1 MVSRN
6 EMRREKGFKIWRFF
20 VFSALGLFLFF
31 VPVTM
36 SGTRSIM
43 LDHIVTV
50 IHSIFGENI
59 QYYTLAV
66 VFAGTLI
73 PFLTKTWK
81 KSAFNILFTIF
92 KVLGLVIGVM
102 VVFNIGPAFV
112 LDENMGPFLYYSLAI
127 NLSLLIPLGGAALG
141 LILGYGFLVFIG
153 VLLEPVMRKLFK
165 TPGRSAMDAMASL
178 VGSYSVG
185 LLITN
190 RTYKEGLYNKK
201 EGLIIATGFSTVS
214 VTIMVVVARTLDLMD
229 HWVLFFII
237 VMLVTF
243 LVTAL
248 TAYLPPIRNEKEIYF
263 NDKNS
268 ITEED
273 YEGNILEYAWY
284 KAKQQSHSARP
295 LREDIWT
302 NFLEAMKMTASV
314 VPSVLSIGL
323 LGLIIAEYT
332 DVITWISYVYYPL
345 LYMFPLENVPLIAEA
360 VTISIVEMFLP
371 SLLAAEADI
380 VTRFIAGVT
389 SISAVVF
396 LSGLVPAVLS
406 TSLNLQVWKLIAVWF
421 IRTVLSL
428 LIVIPIAL
436 LIF

>member
-284 KAKQQSHSARP
+284 KAKQQSHNARP

-380 VTRFIAGVT
+380 VTRFIVGVT

-406 TSLNLQVWKLIAVWF
+406 TSLNLEVWKLIAVWF
-421 IRTVLSL
+421 IRIVLSL

>member
-92 KVLGLVIGVM
+92 KVIGLVIGVM

>member
-73 PFLTKTWK
+73 PILTKTWK

-92 KVLGLVIGVM
+92 KILGLVIGVM
-102 VVFNIGPAFV
+102 AVFNIGPAFV

-190 RTYKEGLYNKK
+190 RTYEEGLYNKK

-237 VMLVTF
+237 VILVTF

>member
-1 MVSRN
+1 MVSQD

-20 VFSALGLFLFF
+20 VYSAIGLFLFF
-31 VPVTM
+31 VPVPAA
-36 SGTRSIM
+36 GTTSIM

-50 IHSIFGENI
+50 IHRIFGENI

-66 VFAGTLI
+66 VIAGALI
-73 PFLTKTWK
+73 PFISKSWN
-81 KSAFNILFTIF
+81 KSAFNMLFTGF
-92 KVLGLVIGVM
+92 KVLGVFIGLM
-102 VVFNIGPAFV
+102 VVSGIGPAFV
-112 LDENMGPFLYYSLAI
+112 LDDNMGPFLYYSLAV

-153 VLLEPVMRKLFK
+153 VLLEPLMRKLFK

-190 RTYKEGLYNKK
+190 RTYQQGLYSKK

-229 HWVLFFII
+229 YWVLFFIT

-243 LVTAL
+243 AVTAI
-248 TAYLPPIRNEKEIYF
+248 TAYLPPVRNEKESYF
-263 NDKNS
+263 NDKNQ

-284 KAKQQSHSARP
+284 KAKQQSHSSRP
-295 LREDIWT
+295 LSRDIWMNLT
-302 NFLEAMKMTASV
+302 EALKMTASV

-323 LGLIIAEYT
+323 FGLIIAEYT
-332 DVITWISYVYYPL
+332 DVITWVSYIYYPL
-345 LYMFPLENVPLIAEA
+345 LYLFPLENVPLIAEA

-371 SLLAAEADI
+371 SLLVAEADI
-380 VTRFIAGVT
+380 VTRFIVGVC
-389 SISAVVF
+389 SISAIVF

-406 TSLNLQVWKLIAVWF
+406 TSLNLQVWKLLAVWF

-428 LIVIPIAL
+428 LIVIPLAL
-436 LIF
+436 IIF

>member
-73 PFLTKTWK
+73 PILTKTWK

-92 KVLGLVIGVM
+92 KILGLVIGVM

-165 TPGRSAMDAMASL
+165 TPGRSAMDGMASL

-237 VMLVTF
+237 VILVTF

-371 SLLAAEADI
+371 SLLAAEVDI

>member
-332 DVITWISYVYYPL
+332 DVITWISYVYYPF
-345 LYMFPLENVPLIAEA
+345 LYIFPLENVPLIAEA

>member
-165 TPGRSAMDAMASL
+165 TPGGSAMDAMASL

-284 KAKQQSHSARP
+284 KAKQQSHNARP

-380 VTRFIAGVT
+380 VTRFIVGVT

-406 TSLNLQVWKLIAVWF
+406 TSLNLEVWKLIAVWF
-421 IRTVLSL
+421 IRIVLSL

>member
-153 VLLEPVMRKLFK
+153 VLLEPIMRKLFK

>member
-50 IHSIFGENI
+50 IHNIFGENI

-190 RTYKEGLYNKK
+190 RTYEEGLYNKK

-284 KAKQQSHSARP
+284 KAKQQSHNARP

-323 LGLIIAEYT
+323 FGLIIAEYT

-406 TSLNLQVWKLIAVWF
+406 TSLNLEVWKLIAVWF
-421 IRTVLSL
+421 IRIVLSL
-428 LIVIPIAL
+428 LIVIPIVL

>member
-73 PFLTKTWK
+73 PILTKTWK

-92 KVLGLVIGVM
+92 KILGLVIGVM

-112 LDENMGPFLYYSLAI
+112 LDENMGTFLYYSLAI

-237 VMLVTF
+237 VILVTF

-284 KAKQQSHSARP
+284 KAKQQSYSARP

-332 DVITWISYVYYPL
+332 DVITWISYVYYPF
-345 LYMFPLENVPLIAEA
+345 LYIFPLENVPLIAEA

>member
-73 PFLTKTWK
+73 PILTKTWK

-190 RTYKEGLYNKK
+190 RTYEEGLYNKK

-237 VMLVTF
+237 VILVTF

>member
-185 LLITN
+185 LLIMN

>member
-50 IHSIFGENI
+50 IHSVFGENI

>member
-1 MVSRN
+1 
-6 EMRREKGFKIWRFF
+6 MRREKGFKIWRFF

-73 PFLTKTWK
+73 PILTKTWK

-92 KVLGLVIGVM
+92 KILGLVIGVM

-165 TPGRSAMDAMASL
+165 TPGRSAMDGMASL

-237 VMLVTF
+237 VILVTF

-371 SLLAAEADI
+371 SLLAAEVDI

>member
-50 IHSIFGENI
+50 IHNIFGENI

-190 RTYKEGLYNKK
+190 RTYEEGLYNKK

-284 KAKQQSHSARP
+284 KAKQQSHNARP

-380 VTRFIAGVT
+380 VTRFIVGVT

-406 TSLNLQVWKLIAVWF
+406 TSLNLEVWKLIAVWF
-421 IRTVLSL
+421 IRIVLSL

>member
-73 PFLTKTWK
+73 PILTKTWK

-92 KVLGLVIGVM
+92 KILGLVIGVM

-190 RTYKEGLYNKK
+190 RTYEEGLYNKK

-237 VMLVTF
+237 VILVTF

>member
-1 MVSRN
+1 MVSED
-6 EMRREKGFKIWRFF
+6 EMRREKGYKIWRFF

-36 SGTRSIM
+36 SGTTSIM

-50 IHSIFGENI
+50 IHQVFGENI

-73 PFLTKTWK
+73 PFMTKAWN
-81 KSAFNILFTIF
+81 KSAFNILFTFF
-92 KVLGLVIGVM
+92 KVLGLLIGVM
-102 VVFNIGPAFV
+102 VVLNIGPAFV
-112 LDENMGPFLYYSLAI
+112 LDENMGPFLFYSLAI

-153 VLLEPVMRKLFK
+153 VLLEPVMRTLFK

-190 RTYKEGLYNKK
+190 RTYKEGLYNRK

-214 VTIMVVVARTLDLMD
+214 VTIMVVVARTLELMD
-229 HWVLFFII
+229 YWVLFFIVI
-237 VMLVTF
+237 LLVTF
-243 LVTAL
+243 GVTAI
-248 TAYLPPIRNEKEIYF
+248 TTFLPPIRNEKKIYY
-263 NDKNS
+263 NGKNNN
-268 ITEED
+268 IEEK
-273 YEGNILEYAWY
+273 YEGNILQYAWY
-284 KAKQQSHSARP
+284 KAKQQSHSSRP
-295 LREDIWT
+295 LAGDIWM
-302 NFLEAMKMTASV
+302 NFIEAMKMTASV

-323 LGLIIAEYT
+323 IGLIVAEYT
-332 DVITWISYVYYPL
+332 DVLTWVSYVYYPL

-371 SLLAAEADI
+371 SLLVAEADI
-380 VTRFIAGVT
+380 TTRFIVGVT

-396 LSGLVPAVLS
+396 LSGFIPAVLS
-406 TSLNLQVWKLIAVWF
+406 TSLNLKVWKLIFVWF
-421 IRTVLSL
+421 IRTLLSL

>member
-43 LDHIVTV
+43 LDHIVTI

-201 EGLIIATGFSTVS
+201 EGLIIATGFSPVS

>member
-73 PFLTKTWK
+73 PILTKTWK

-92 KVLGLVIGVM
+92 KILGLVIGVM

-237 VMLVTF
+237 VILVTF

-371 SLLAAEADI
+371 SLLAAEVDI

>member
-66 VFAGTLI
+66 VFVGTLI
-73 PFLTKTWK
+73 PILTKTWK

-92 KVLGLVIGVM
+92 KILGLVIGVM

-237 VMLVTF
+237 VILVTF

-273 YEGNILEYAWY
+273 YEGSILEYAWY

-332 DVITWISYVYYPL
+332 DVITWISYVYYPF
-345 LYMFPLENVPLIAEA
+345 LYIFPLENVPLIAEA

>member
-1 MVSRN
+1 MVSED
-6 EMRREKGFKIWRFF
+6 EMRREKGYKIWRFF

-36 SGTRSIM
+36 SGTTSIM
-43 LDHIVTV
+43 LDHIVTIV
-50 IHSIFGENI
+50 HKIFGENI
-59 QYYTLAV
+59 QYYTLAI

-73 PFLTKTWK
+73 PFVTQTWNK
-81 KSAFNILFTIF
+81 NTFNLLFTCF
-92 KVLGLVIGVM
+92 KILGLLIGIM
-102 VVFNIGPAFV
+102 VVFNIGPAVV
-112 LDENMGPFLYYSLAI
+112 LDENMGPFLFYSLAI

-153 VLLEPVMRKLFK
+153 VLLEPVMRTLFK

-190 RTYKEGLYNKK
+190 RTYKEGLYNRK

-214 VTIMVVVARTLDLMD
+214 VTIMVVVARTLELMD
-229 HWVLFFII
+229 YWVLFFII
-237 VMLVTF
+237 VLFVTF
-243 LVTAL
+243 VVTAM
-248 TAYLPPIRNEKEIYF
+248 TTYLPPIRNEQKIYF
-263 NDKNS
+263 NDKNNN
-268 ITEED
+268 IEES
-273 YEGNILEYAWY
+273 YEGNILQYAWY
-284 KAKQQSHSARP
+284 KAKQQSHSSRA
-295 LREDIWT
+295 LGEDIWL
-302 NFLEAMKMTASV
+302 NFIEAMKMTASV

-323 LGLIIAEYT
+323 IGLIVAEYT
-332 DVITWISYVYYPL
+332 DLITWVSYVYYPI
-345 LYMFPLENVPLIAEA
+345 LYIFPLENVPLIAEA

-371 SLLAAEADI
+371 ALLVAEASMM
-380 VTRFIAGVT
+380 TRFIVGVT

-396 LSGLVPAVLS
+396 LSGLIPAVLS
-406 TSLNLQVWKLIAVWF
+406 TSLNLKVWKLIGVWF

>member
-20 VFSALGLFLFF
+20 VFSAIGLFLFF

-36 SGTRSIM
+36 SGTTSIM

-50 IHSIFGENI
+50 IHKIFGENI

-66 VFAGTLI
+66 VFAGALI
-73 PFLTKTWK
+73 PFLNRTWK
-81 KSAFNILFTIF
+81 KSAFNILFTGF
-92 KVLGLVIGVM
+92 KVLGLFIGIM
-102 VVFNIGPAFV
+102 VVFNMGPAFV

-153 VLLEPVMRKLFK
+153 VLLEPVMRRLFK

-229 HWVLFFII
+229 YWVLFFIV

-243 LVTAL
+243 LVTAV
-248 TAYLPPIRNEKEIYF
+248 TTYLPPIRNEKEVYF

-284 KAKQQSHSARP
+284 KAKQQSHSSRP
-295 LREDIWT
+295 LPKDIWT
-302 NFLEAMKMTASV
+302 NFTEALKMTASV

-323 LGLIIAEYT
+323 IGLIIAEYT
-332 DVITWISYVYYPL
+332 DVITWVSYVYYPL
-345 LYMFPLENVPLIAEA
+345 LYIFPLENVPLLAEA

-371 SLLAAEADI
+371 ALLVAEADI
-380 VTRFIAGVT
+380 VTRFIIGVS
-389 SISAVVF
+389 SISAIVF
-396 LSGLVPAVLS
+396 LSGLIPAVLS
-406 TSLNLQVWKLIAVWF
+406 TSLNLQVWKLLAVWF
-421 IRTVLSL
+421 IRTVLTL

>member
-1 MVSRN
+1 MVSQD
-6 EMRREKGFKIWRFF
+6 EMRREKGYKIWRFF
-20 VFSALGLFLFF
+20 VFSAIGLFLFF
-31 VPVTM
+31 VPVSM
-36 SGTRSIM
+36 SGTTSIM
-43 LDHIVTV
+43 LDHIVTG
-50 IHSIFGENI
+50 IHKIFGENI
-59 QYYTLAV
+59 QYFTLAV
-66 VFAGTLI
+66 VLAGALI
-73 PFLTKTWK
+73 PFLDRSWK
-81 KSAFNILFTIF
+81 KSAFNILFTSF
-92 KVLGLVIGVM
+92 KVFGLLIGIM

-153 VLLEPVMRKLFK
+153 VLLEPIMRRLFK

-190 RTYKEGLYNKK
+190 RTYMQGFYNKK

-229 HWVLFFII
+229 YWVLFFIV

-243 LVTAL
+243 LVTAI
-248 TAYLPPIRNEKEIYF
+248 TTYLPPIRSEKEIYY
-263 NDKNS
+263 NDKSS

-284 KAKQQSHSARP
+284 KAKQQSHSSRP
-295 LREDIWT
+295 LLEDIWT
-302 NFLEAMKMTASV
+302 NFTEAMKMTASV

-323 LGLIIAEYT
+323 IGLIVAEYT

-345 LYMFPLENVPLIAEA
+345 LYLFPLENIPLIAEA

-371 SLLAAEADI
+371 SLLVAEADI
-380 VTRFIAGVT
+380 VTRFIVGVS
-389 SISAVVF
+389 SISAIIF
-396 LSGLVPAVLS
+396 LSGLIPAVLS
-406 TSLNLQVWKLIAVWF
+406 TSLNLQVWKMLAVWF

>member
-92 KVLGLVIGVM
+92 KILGLVIGVM

-237 VMLVTF
+237 VILVTF

>member
-73 PFLTKTWK
+73 PILTKTWK

-92 KVLGLVIGVM
+92 KILGLVIGVM

-201 EGLIIATGFSTVS
+201 EGLIIATGLSTVS

-237 VMLVTF
+237 VILVTF

>member
-284 KAKQQSHSARP
+284 KAKQQSHNARP

-332 DVITWISYVYYPL
+332 DVVTWISYVYYPL

-380 VTRFIAGVT
+380 VTRFIVGVT

-406 TSLNLQVWKLIAVWF
+406 TSLNLEVWKLIAVWF
-421 IRTVLSL
+421 IRIVLSL

>member
-153 VLLEPVMRKLFK
+153 VLVEPIMRKLFK

-332 DVITWISYVYYPL
+332 DVITWISYVYYPF
-345 LYMFPLENVPLIAEA
+345 LYIFPLENVPLIAEA

>member
-112 LDENMGPFLYYSLAI
+112 LDGNMGPFLYYSLAI

-141 LILGYGFLVFIG
+141 LILGYGFLVFVG

-190 RTYKEGLYNKK
+190 RTYEEGLYNKK

-284 KAKQQSHSARP
+284 KAKQQSHNARP

-332 DVITWISYVYYPL
+332 DVITWISYVYYPI

-380 VTRFIAGVT
+380 VTRFIVGVT

>member
-1 MVSRN
+1 MVSED
-6 EMRREKGFKIWRFF
+6 EMRREKGYKIWRFF

-36 SGTRSIM
+36 SGTTSIM

-50 IHSIFGENI
+50 IDKVFGESI

-66 VFAGTLI
+66 VFAGTLL
-73 PFLTKTWK
+73 PFLTKKWK
-81 KSAFNILFTIF
+81 QSAFNLLFTCF
-92 KVLGLVIGVM
+92 KILGLLIGVM

-112 LDENMGPFLYYSLAI
+112 LDENMGPFLFYSLAI

-153 VLLEPVMRKLFK
+153 VLLEPVMRTLFK

-190 RTYKEGLYNKK
+190 RTYKEGLYNRK

-214 VTIMVVVARTLDLMD
+214 VTIMVVVARTLELMD
-229 HWVLFFII
+229 YWVLFFIVI
-237 VMLVTF
+237 LFVTF
-243 LVTAL
+243 SVTAI
-248 TAYLPPIRNEKEIYF
+248 TAYLPPIRKEQKIYF
-263 NDKNS
+263 NDKNNN
-268 ITEED
+268 IEES
-273 YEGNILEYAWY
+273 YEGNILQYAWY
-284 KAKQQSHSARP
+284 KAKEQSHSSRP
-295 LREDIWT
+295 LAQDIWM
-302 NFLEAMKMTASV
+302 NFVEAMKMTASV

-323 LGLIIAEYT
+323 IGLIVSEYT
-332 DVITWISYVYYPL
+332 DVITWVSYLYYPL

-371 SLLAAEADI
+371 SLLVAEADI
-380 VTRFIAGVT
+380 MTRFIVGVT

-396 LSGLVPAVLS
+396 LSGLIPAVLS
-406 TSLNLQVWKLIAVWF
+406 TSLNLKVWKLIAVWF

>member
-1 MVSRN
+1 
-6 EMRREKGFKIWRFF
+6 
-20 VFSALGLFLFF
+20 
-31 VPVTM
+31 
-36 SGTRSIM
+36 
-43 LDHIVTV
+43 
-50 IHSIFGENI
+50 
-59 QYYTLAV
+59 
-66 VFAGTLI
+66 
-73 PFLTKTWK
+73 
-81 KSAFNILFTIF
+81 
-92 KVLGLVIGVM
+92 
-102 VVFNIGPAFV
+102 
-112 LDENMGPFLYYSLAI
+112 
-127 NLSLLIPLGGAALG
+127 
-141 LILGYGFLVFIG
+141 
-153 VLLEPVMRKLFK
+153 
-165 TPGRSAMDAMASL
+165 MASL

-201 EGLIIATGFSTVS
+201 EGLIIATGLSTVS

>member
-31 VPVTM
+31 VPVTT

-50 IHSIFGENI
+50 IHNIFGENI

-190 RTYKEGLYNKK
+190 RTYEEGLYNKK

-284 KAKQQSHSARP
+284 KAKQQSHNARP

-380 VTRFIAGVT
+380 VTRFIVGVT
-389 SISAVVF
+389 SISTVVF

-406 TSLNLQVWKLIAVWF
+406 TSLNLEVWKLIAVWF
-421 IRTVLSL
+421 IRIVLSL

>member
-1 MVSRN
+1 MVSQD
-6 EMRREKGFKIWRFF
+6 EMRQEKGYKIWRFF
-20 VFSALGLFLFF
+20 VFSAIGLLLFF
-31 VPVTM
+31 VPVSM
-36 SGTRSIM
+36 FGTNSIM
-43 LDHIVTV
+43 LDHIVTTV
-50 IHSIFGENI
+50 HRIFGNNI

-66 VFAGTLI
+66 VFGGSLI
-73 PFLTKTWK
+73 PFITGVWN

-92 KVLGLVIGVM
+92 KVLGLLIGIM
-102 VVFNIGPAFV
+102 VVFNIGPSFV
-112 LDENMGPFLYYSLAI
+112 LDDNMGPFLYYSLAI

-153 VLLEPVMRKLFK
+153 VLMEPVMQKLFN
-165 TPGRSAMDAMASL
+165 TPGRSAMDAVASL

-190 RTYKEGLYNKK
+190 RTFKEGLYNRR

-214 VTIMVVVARTLDLMD
+214 VTIMVVVARTLELMD
-229 HWVLFFII
+229 HWILYFIVTLI
-237 VMLVTF
+237 VTF
-243 LVTAL
+243 TVTAI
-248 TAYLPPIRNEKEIYF
+248 TVCLPPIRNEKKAYF
-263 NDKNS
+263 NDKNHN
-268 ITEED
+268 TEED
-273 YEGNILEYAWY
+273 YEGSLLQYAWF
-284 KAKQQSHSARP
+284 KAKQQSHSSRP
-295 LREDIWT
+295 LLQDIWT
-302 NFLEAMKMTASV
+302 NFIEAMKMTASV

-332 DVITWISYVYYPL
+332 GVITWLSYVYYPV

-371 SLLAAEADI
+371 ALLVAEADLM
-380 VTRFIAGVT
+380 TRFIVGVT
-389 SISAVVF
+389 SVSAIVF
-396 LSGLVPAVLS
+396 LSGLIPAVLS
-406 TSLNLQVWKLIAVWF
+406 TSLNLKIWKLMAVWF

>member
-1 MVSRN
+1 
-6 EMRREKGFKIWRFF
+6 MRREKGFKIWRFF

-73 PFLTKTWK
+73 PILTKTWK

-92 KVLGLVIGVM
+92 KILGLVIGVM

-190 RTYKEGLYNKK
+190 RTYEEGLYNKK

-237 VMLVTF
+237 VILVTF

>member
-73 PFLTKTWK
+73 PILTKTWK

-92 KVLGLVIGVM
+92 KILGLVIGVM
-102 VVFNIGPAFV
+102 AVFNIGPAFV

-237 VMLVTF
+237 VILVTF